1 MTPRTTIR
9 TWHTRR
15 VPGLTMTALHIDA
28 GDVVLRKARE
38 ADREAI
44 IAHVTDPDVRA
55 HLGGPQPRA
64 GVERDL
70 DEAGI
75 AAVTEAP
82 GAYLIAAKPTDGF
95 VGTMSLTRRGVHHP
109 GHISPDGEELEL
121 AYTLSPSAW
130 GRGLAFA
137 AATAL
142 LRRAAAE
149 LPAEPVI
156 IVTQSANARSLN
168 LARRLG
174 FRPAMT
180 FEEYGAEQT
189 LAVVNLGDF
198 ATRAAP

>member
-1 MTPRTTIR
+1 
-9 TWHTRR
+9 
-15 VPGLTMTALHIDA
+15 MTALHIDA
-28 GDVVLRKARE
+28 GEVVLRKARE
-38 ADREAI
+38 ADREAL
-44 IAHVTDPDVRA
+44 IAHVTDADVRA

-75 AAVTEAP
+75 AAVTAAP
-82 GAYLIAAKPTDGF
+82 GAYLIAVKPTGDF

-109 GHISPDGEELEL
+109 GHVTPDGEELEL
-121 AYTLSPSAW
+121 AYTLSRSAW

-137 AATAL
+137 AASAL

-174 FRPAMT
+174 FTPAMT
-180 FEEYGAEQT
+180 FEEYGCQQT
-189 LAVVNLGDF
+189 LAVVNLGEF
-198 ATRAAP
+198 AVPQAP

>member
-1 MTPRTTIR
+1 MTPRTTMG
-9 TWHTRR
+9 TWQTRR
-15 VPGLTMTALHIDA
+15 VPGPTMTALHIDA

-70 DEAGI
+70 DEVGI
-75 AAVTEAP
+75 AAVTDAP
-82 GAYLIAAKPTDGF
+82 GAYLIADKPTNGF

-109 GHISPDGEELEL
+109 GHIAPGGEELEL
-121 AYTLSPSAW
+121 AYTLSPAAW

-137 AATAL
+137 AASAL
-142 LRRAAAE
+142 LRREAAD
-149 LPAEPVI
+149 LPAETVI
-156 IVTQSANARSLN
+156 LVTQSANARSLN

-174 FRPAMT
+174 FVAAMT
-180 FEEYGAEQT
+180 FEEYGSEQT
-189 LAVVNLGDF
+189 LAVVNLGEF
-198 ATRAAP
+198 AS

>member
-1 MTPRTTIR
+1 
-9 TWHTRR
+9 
-15 VPGLTMTALHIDA
+15 MTALRIDA
-28 GDVVLRKARE
+28 GDVILRKARE
-38 ADREAI
+38 DDREAI
-44 IAHVTDPDVRA
+44 IAHVTDPAVRA

-75 AAVTEAP
+75 SAVTDAP
-82 GAYLIAAKPTDGF
+82 GAFLIADSANESF

-142 LRRAAAE
+142 LRQAAAD
-149 LPAEPVI
+149 LPDEPVI
-156 IVTQSANARSLN
+156 IVTQSANTRSLN

-174 FRPAMT
+174 FVAAMT

-189 LAVVNLGDF
+189 LVVGNLGEF
-198 ATRAAP
+198 TAPRAP

>member
-1 MTPRTTIR
+1 MTVR
-9 TWHTRR
+9 TWQTRR
-15 VPGLTMTALHIDA
+15 VPSPTMTALRIDA
-28 GDVVLRKARE
+28 GDVVLRKAR
-38 ADREAI
+38 AGDREAI
-44 IAHVTDPDVRA
+44 ITHVTDPDVRA

-70 DEAGI
+70 DEVGI
-75 AAVTEAP
+75 AAVTEVA
-82 GAYLIAAKPTDGF
+82 GAYLIADKVTDGF

-109 GHISPDGEELEL
+109 GHITPDGEELEL
-121 AYTLSPSAW
+121 AYTLRPSAW

-149 LPAEPVI
+149 LPDEPVI

-174 FRPAMT
+174 FVPATT
-180 FEEYGAEQT
+180 FEEFGAEQT
-189 LAVVNLGDF
+189 LAVVNLGRF
-198 ATRAAP
+198 AAPHAP